1 MFFKGGASDVSVGKD
16 VCHQDLVTCALSH
29 VMEKVNSY
37 MSFPAMAR
45 AAPQKLH
52 THPLDKC
59 NKNAFKARQDKVTAQ
74 SLSASMLG
82 ELWRTEGL
90 EAAEYW
96 VPAENSSLLCLPL
109 APPHRLGQGR
119 EGAARGPAPLGG

>member
-1 MFFKGGASDVSVGKD
+1 MPPGPSDLCSVPRDGESQFLY
-16 VCHQDLVTCALSH
+16 VIPCHG
-29 VMEKVNSY
+29 N
-37 MSFPAMAR
+37 

-74 SLSASMLG
+74 SLSASVLG

-90 EAAEYW
+90 EAAECW

>member
-1 MFFKGGASDVSVGKD
+1 M
-16 VCHQDLVTCALSH
+16 VCPTCWRKSIPICHSLPWH
-29 VMEKVNSY
+29 VL
-37 MSFPAMAR
+37 P
-45 AAPQKLH
+45 PQKLH

-59 NKNAFKARQDKVTAQ
+59 NKNAFKTRLDKVMAQ
-74 SLSASMLG
+74 RLSASVLG
-82 ELWRTEGL
+82 ELWHTEGL
-90 EAAEYW
+90 EAAECW